1 MQKRP
6 QPKVAAAKQKADAAE
21 PKSKPTT
28 SRSRSAVLQRTVETQ
43 QAALELLHQLGAAQQ
58 QQQLRQKLASNQ
70 LQQVQRLTK
79 LLQYLRTA
87 PVANQRISRTLT
99 PTQWQQY
106 CESVNQPSSSAELM
120 RGDHMPSEL
129 LTYQSMIQQADKLN
143 ALADAAFKRRQRSGN
158 VKPEY
163 KLRAQA
169 EKIYEDACGWM
180 EGELL
185 KADTMTQL
193 HMRAWLDRDFDY
205 SPNGKITIDCVG
217 VARIHGSASQY
228 CLTDRREHKSQRRS
242 HQHREQT
249 AAVISALLKLLY
261 EPQQETPHELSSSS
275 SSSRGSVSKLQ
286 QLLRNSSNDE
296 F

>member
-6 QPKVAAAKQKADAAE
+6 QPKAAAAKQTADAAQPE
-21 PKSKPTT
+21 SKPTT
-28 SRSRSAVLQRTVETQ
+28 SRSRSAVLQRTVATQ

-79 LLQYLRTA
+79 LLQQLRTA
-87 PVANQRISRTLT
+87 PVLNQRISRTLT

-106 CESVNQPSSSAELM
+106 CDAVNQPINSAELM

-143 ALADAAFKRRQRSGN
+143 ALADAAYKRRQRSGN
-158 VKPEY
+158 VKSHT
-163 KLRAQA
+163 KLRTQA

-185 KADTMTQL
+185 KADTMTQM

-228 CLTDRREHKSQRRS
+228 CLTERREQKSQRRS
-242 HQHREQT
+242 QQHREQT
-249 AAVISALLKLLY
+249 AAVIHALQQLLY
-261 EPQQETPHELSSSS
+261 EPQQEIPHELSSIN
-275 SSSRGSVSKLQ
+275 GSVSKLQ
-286 QLLRNSSNDE
+286 QLLRNSSVEE